1 MNNDVIKYFRE
12 ISEIPRGSGNEKGIS
27 DYLVNF
33 AQEHGL
39 DYVQDEALNVII
51 KKKASQGYEERPK
64 VVLQSHMDMVCEKNE
79 GTEHD
84 FTKDSIS
91 LKIAGDMIYADGTTL
106 GADNGIGVA
115 MGLAVLASYD
125 RSHPGLE
132 ALFTTDE
139 ERGMKGAEDLDP
151 EMIEGRILIN
161 IDSDQEGEF
170 FVSCAGGP
178 AVMTSIPLIW
188 EKANAN
194 MTAYAIR
201 IRGLLGGHS
210 GSDIDKGRA
219 NSNKLMGRILK
230 ELETKFEFSMASLS
244 GGMMYN
250 AIPREAD
257 AVILIRPEDRTAVSE
272 SIAEMEGI
280 FRNEYRISD
289 TDIEVVFETDSESAT
304 KVFSQYAKTLAINY
318 LYLAET
324 GINTMSPSISGLVE
338 SSTSLGVV
346 RTEEGSVD
354 FTSLIRSSVNTLHKE
369 LLRRLET
376 LAEFTGA
383 DVRILSDCP
392 LWEYN
397 PDSKIRKLFERVY
410 SRLYNREAE
419 AAAIHVGLECGIF
432 DEKFNGEM
440 DMISF
445 GPDVYEYHTPD
456 EHFSISSAERSFGF
470 LSEVLKEIE

>member
-1 MNNDVIKYFRE
+1 MKNDVLKYFRE

-27 DYLVNF
+27 DYLVAF
-33 AQEHGL
+33 AEEHGL
-39 DYVQDEALNVII
+39 DYIRDEALNVII
-51 KKKASQGYEERPK
+51 KKKASQGYEVRPK

-79 GTEHD
+79 GKEHD
-84 FTKDSIS
+84 FTKDPIS
-91 LKIAGDMIYADGTTL
+91 LKISGDMIYADGTTL
-106 GADNGIGVA
+106 GADNGIGMA
-115 MGLAVLASYD
+115 IGLAVLASDD

-161 IDSDQEGEF
+161 IDSDQEGKF

-178 AVMTSIPLIW
+178 AVITSIPLIW

-194 MTAYAIR
+194 TAAYAIK

-230 ELETKFEFSMASLS
+230 ELETKFEFSIASLS

-250 AIPREAD
+250 AIPREAN

-272 SIAEMEGI
+272 RIAEMEGV

-289 TDIEVVFETDSESAT
+289 PDIEVVFEADSESAT

-324 GINTMSPSISGLVE
+324 GINTMSASIPGLVE
-338 SSTSLGVV
+338 SSISIGVV
-346 RTEEGSVD
+346 RTAPGSVD

-369 LLRRLET
+369 LLMRLET

-383 DVRILSDCP
+383 DVRILSDCH

-410 SRLYNREAE
+410 SRLYNMEAE
-419 AAAIHVGLECGIF
+419 ATAIHVGLECGIF

-456 EHFSISSAERSFGF
+456 EHLNISSAERSFDF

>member
-1 MNNDVIKYFRE
+1 
-12 ISEIPRGSGNEKGIS
+12 
-27 DYLVNF
+27 
-33 AQEHGL
+33 
-39 DYVQDEALNVII
+39 
-51 KKKASQGYEERPK
+51 
-64 VVLQSHMDMVCEKNE
+64 
-79 GTEHD
+79 
-84 FTKDSIS
+84 
-91 LKIAGDMIYADGTTL
+91 
-106 GADNGIGVA
+106 
-115 MGLAVLASYD
+115 
-125 RSHPGLE
+125 
-132 ALFTTDE
+132 
-139 ERGMKGAEDLDP
+139 MKGAEDLDP

-161 IDSDQEGEF
+161 IDSDQEGKF

-178 AVMTSIPLIW
+178 AAITSIPLIW

-194 MTAYAIR
+194 MAAYAIK

-250 AIPREAD
+250 AIPREAN
-257 AVILIRPEDRTAVSE
+257 AVILIRPEARTAVSE
-272 SIAEMEGI
+272 SIAEMVGV

-289 TDIEVVFETDSESAT
+289 PDIEVVFEADSESAT
-304 KVFSQYAKTLAINY
+304 KVFSQYAKALAINY

-324 GINTMSPSISGLVE
+324 GINTMSGSIPGLVE
-338 SSTSLGVV
+338 SSISLGVV
-346 RTEEGSVD
+346 RTAPCSVD

-410 SRLYNREAE
+410 SRLYNMEAE

-456 EHFSISSAERSFGF
+456 EHYSISSAERSFDF